1 MIQKMIEI
9 KRNKLLTLFLAIT
22 TVVLAFLLIVEKA
35 SSGNDKKYNSSTVLN
50 KIAHIQELALVK
62 HNYVGV
68 IGYNDSKKIMSLPIP
83 FTEKYF
89 LLKYNGYIKA
99 GVDFEKIKV
108 DVNEVDKSVHVVMP
122 KAKILD
128 VVIDENSIKV
138 YNESDNAFN
147 PIKISEYND
156 AIKREKNIMRKDA
169 YDSGI
174 LEDAN
179 KQAKLAVTSLLQEMG
194 FKEITV
200 TEEIIVPPLN

>member
-1 MIQKMIEI
+1 MIEI
-9 KRNKLLTLFLAIT
+9 KRSKLLTLFLVIT
-22 TVVLAFLLIVEKA
+22 TVVLTFLLIVEKA
-35 SSGNDKKYNSSTVLN
+35 GSGNDKKYNSSTVLN
-50 KIAHIQELALVK
+50 KIVHIQELALVK

-200 TEEIIVPPLN
+200 TEDITVPPLN

>member
-1 MIQKMIEI
+1 MIEI

-50 KIAHIQELALVK
+50 KIVHIQELALVK

>member
-1 MIQKMIEI
+1 MIKS
-9 KRNKLLTLFLAIT
+9 KGNRLLTLFFVIT
-22 TVVLAFLLIVEKA
+22 TIVLAFLLIVEKA
-35 SSGNDKKYNSSTVLN
+35 GSGNEKSYNSSTVLN
-50 KIAHIQELALVK
+50 KIVHIQELALVK

-68 IGYNDSKKIMSLPIP
+68 IGYNDSKKILNMPVP

-108 DVNEVDKSVHVVMP
+108 DVNEKDKSVHVIIP

-128 VVIDENSIKV
+128 VVIDENSVKV

-156 AIKREKNIMRKDA
+156 AIKREKSIMRKDA
-169 YDSGI
+169 VNSGI

-179 KQAKLAVTSLLQEMG
+179 RQAKLAITSMLQEMG

-200 TEEIIVPPLN
+200 TDEIVVPPLN

>member
-1 MIQKMIEI
+1 MIEI

>member
-1 MIQKMIEI
+1 MIKI
-9 KRNKLLTLFLAIT
+9 RNNKLSTLFFAIT
-22 TVVLAFLLIVEKA
+22 TIVLAFLLIVEKA
-35 SSGNDKKYNSSTVLN
+35 GSGNEKKYNSSTVLN
-50 KIAHIQELALVK
+50 RIVHIQELALVK

-68 IGYNDSKKIMSLPIP
+68 IGYNDSKKIMNLPIP

-99 GVDFEKIKV
+99 GVDFERIKV
-108 DVNEVDKSVHVVMP
+108 DVNENDKSVHVVMP

-147 PIKISEYND
+147 PIRISEYND
-156 AIKREKNIMRKDA
+156 AMKREKNIMRKDA
-169 YDSGI
+169 FDIGI

-179 KQAKLAVTSLLQEMG
+179 RQAKLAITSLLQEMG

-200 TEEIIVPPLN
+200 TEEVIVPSLN

>member
-1 MIQKMIEI
+1 MIEI

-50 KIAHIQELALVK
+50 KIVHIQELALVK

-108 DVNEVDKSVHVVMP
+108 DVNEVDKSVHAVMP